1 MLNKVLFLLLIP
13 MFARTQS
20 RKDEFNIYREV
31 GLTARNNAYGF
42 HYSWQA
48 QISRTLYLGMAAE
61 AVRLTVAEKESAVRK
76 ENLAPVT
83 FRLSHMAE
91 LNGLRFVPYIGAGL
105 VLTQNGTVLEGGLGV
120 AAGRWE
126 LSAAYRQF
134 GNSTELLQH
143 NGVFLR
149 LSRLLIREATR
160 PHFQ

>member
-1 MLNKVLFLLLIP
+1 V
-13 MFARTQS
+13 FAQAQS

-31 GLTARNNAYGF
+31 GLTARNNAYGL

-48 QISRTLYLGMAAE
+48 QISKTFYLGMAAE
-61 AVRLTVAEKESAVRK
+61 AIRLTVAEKEMAAHK

-83 FRLSHMAE
+83 FRISNMAE
-91 LNGLRFVPYIGAGL
+91 LDGLRLVPYFGAGV
-105 VLTQNGTVLEGGLGV
+105 VLPQNGTVLEGGLGV
-120 AAGRWE
+120 AAGRWQ
-126 LSAAYRQF
+126 LSAAYCRF
-134 GNSTELLQH
+134 GNSTELPKY